1 MGRRFGGLHPRR
13 EAVPM
18 STASLDI
25 PALDGAVERG
35 GSLADFIWFRTGGP
49 AEWLV
54 RPATVEDLSRFLC
67 NLDPSVPVLPVG
79 VGSNLI
85 VRDGGVPGVVVRL
98 PKALAHVHIEPGH
111 RVRAEIGRASCRER
125 VCQYV

>member
-1 MGRRFGGLHPRR
+1 MGRRSCAGDRCGAGRGGG
-13 EAVPM
+13 M
-18 STASLDI
+18 SVCDALPPLRGTA
-25 PALDGAVERG
+25 EHQ

-54 RPATVEDLSRFLC
+54 RPENTHDLAVFMAG
-67 NLDPSVPVLPVG
+67 LDPDPPVLPVG

-85 VRDGGVPGVVVRL
+85 VRDGGGPGV
-98 PKALAHVHIEPGH
+98 
-111 RVRAEIGRASCRER
+111 EIGRASWRER

>member
-49 AEWLV
+49 DEWLV

-79 VGSNLI
+79 VGSKLI
-85 VRDGGVPGVVVRL
+85 VRDGGAPG
-98 PKALAHVHIEPGH
+98 
-111 RVRAEIGRASCRER
+111 EIGRAH
-125 VCQYV
+125 VWTPDTNA

>member
-1 MGRRFGGLHPRR
+1 MTALSRDAPGA
-13 EAVPM
+13 EAAGVPHLRG
-18 STASLDI
+18 TAE
-25 PALDGAVERG
+25 GH

-54 RPATVEDLSRFLC
+54 RPADIADLSQFLSA
-67 NLDPSVPVLPVG
+67 LDPSVPVLPVG

-98 PKALAHVHIEPGH
+98 PKSFARVETHGN
-111 RVRAEIGRASCRER
+111 RVRAGAGAMGITVAS
-125 VCQYV
+125 